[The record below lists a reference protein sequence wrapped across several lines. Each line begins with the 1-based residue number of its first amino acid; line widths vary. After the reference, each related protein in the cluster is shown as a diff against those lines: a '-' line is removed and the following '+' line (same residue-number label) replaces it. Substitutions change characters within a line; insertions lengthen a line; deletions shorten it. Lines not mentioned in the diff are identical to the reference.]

1 MSSKLDICNAALQN
15 LGANKI
21 TSIDENSKGAIECKL
36 RFNSA
41 RRTLLQMGV
50 WNFAIKRAS
59 LNRDVTA
66 PAFNYAYSYTLPA
79 DFLYMVMT
87 QLEETYQGTSAKVYS
102 NLYVHDLP
110 GITNIDKYRIE
121 ADKLVTNDGEC
132 GIIYVADIEDTQK
145 FSATF
150 TELLTRYLTAM
161 IAYRMTGSKSE
172 RDTQY
177 QIFQQELDT
186 ALSIDSQQGVFDR
199 LEVSEFLSS
208 RL

>member
-1 MSSKLDICNAALQN
+1 
-15 LGANKI
+15 
-21 TSIDENSKGAIECKL
+21 
-36 RFNSA
+36 
-41 RRTLLQMGV
+41 
-50 WNFAIKRAS
+50 
-59 LNRDVTA
+59 
-66 PAFNYAYSYTLPA
+66 
-79 DFLYMVMT
+79 MVMT

-121 ADKLVTNDGEC
+121 GNKLVTNDGAC
-132 GIIYVADIEDTQK
+132 GIIYVADIEDTQQ